1 MNIIFINFG
10 LQRQRDIYTTKTSTH
25 TLYIHTYIH
34 TICKQKHDK
43 VSPLNLLFV
52 VKGSDLLLLIDIFSI
67 VFSSL
72 LGPSDLLWSKVWT
85 FIMN

>member
-1 MNIIFINFG
+1 MNIIFINSG
-10 LQRQRDIYTTKTSTH
+10 LQRQRDIYIPQKH
-25 TLYIHTYIH
+25 LLILCTYIH